1 MDYATTNTVTPPTST
16 QNITPPIP
24 PSRRRPAPQGLRNCR
39 AAALLIVLLTLLP
52 HNPLWGQTEI
62 TSLSGIVSAS
72 GHYVIA
78 QDIDASTFTTSIA
91 TFSGTLEARV
101 DPTTHMPYRIKNLS
115 VPLFATLSGTVR
127 NLLIESVDISQSGR
141 VGAIAGTANGAA
153 RIYNVGIMG
162 GTMNSTGNYCGGL
175 VGMLDGTARVINCY
189 SYADLSG
196 GT

>member
-1 MDYATTNTVTPPTST
+1 
-16 QNITPPIP
+16 
-24 PSRRRPAPQGLRNCR
+24 
-39 AAALLIVLLTLLP
+39 
-52 HNPLWGQTEI
+52 
-62 TSLSGIVSAS
+62 
-72 GHYVIA
+72 
-78 QDIDASTFTTSIA
+78 
-91 TFSGTLEARV
+91 
-101 DPTTHMPYRIKNLS
+101 MPYRIKKLS